1 MAYRKVLLEVWCD
14 WNPAESG
21 LDEIAESMRVGE
33 AICTRCEVVNLVH
46 RPQDIEDEE
55 AATFFGGLRGRRRPK
70 SGVGWISVNGGPRSV
85 RGSLSFCADL

>member
-1 MAYRKVLLEVWCD
+1 MAYYKVLLEVWCD

-33 AICTRCEVVNLVH
+33 AICTRCEVVNLVN

-55 AATFFGGLRGRRRPK
+55 AATFFGGEQGD
-70 SGVGWISVNGGPRSV
+70 
-85 RGSLSFCADL
+85 ADQSQG

>member
-21 LDEIAESMRVGE
+21 LDEIAESMRVGK
-33 AICTRCEVVNLVH
+33 AICARCEVVNLVN

-55 AATFFGGLRGRRRPK
+55 SATFFGGEEGD
-70 SGVGWISVNGGPRSV
+70 
-85 RGSLSFCADL
+85 ADQSQG